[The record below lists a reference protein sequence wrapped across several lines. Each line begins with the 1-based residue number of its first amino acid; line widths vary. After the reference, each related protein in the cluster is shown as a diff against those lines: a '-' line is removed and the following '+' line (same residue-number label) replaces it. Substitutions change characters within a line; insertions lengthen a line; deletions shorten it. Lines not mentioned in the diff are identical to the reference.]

1 VRTSFALPYQPP
13 YNWAA
18 LVRFMGPR
26 ATPGVEQVT
35 PDCYRRAL
43 PGGWLEVRPS
53 TAHDHLDVTVEGGS
67 ADLSDRLA
75 SFLDIAAP
83 VAEIEKHLRR
93 SKRLAPT
100 VRRESGLRIPGA
112 WDAFELTVR
121 AVLGQQVTVKGATT
135 LTGRLVERF
144 GPTVRYGKL
153 FPDAAS
159 LAGQDLAVIGLPR
172 ARAAALSNVAEAF
185 ASPQPPRTAA
195 ELLALRGIG
204 AWTAQYVAMRAFRD
218 PDAFPAT
225 DLGLIH
231 AAGPDVAVRQKPGG
245 PGALTLLCIYGW
257 SNRND

>member
-26 ATPGVEQVT
+26 ATPGVEQVSA
-35 PDCYRRAL
+35 DCYRRAL

-53 TAHDHLDVTVEGGS
+53 PGNHHLDVTVEGASRGL
-67 ADLSDRLA
+67 ADRLA
-75 SFLDIAAP
+75 GFFDVAAP
-83 VAEIEKHLRR
+83 VGEIEKHLARSRR
-93 SKRLAPT
+93 LTAT
-100 VRRESGLRIPGA
+100 VRRETGLRIPGA

-121 AVLGQQVTVKGATT
+121 AALGQQVTVKGATT

-144 GPTVRYGKL
+144 GKPVKHGKL

-159 LAGQDLAVIGLPR
+159 LADQDLAVIGLPR
-172 ARAAALSNVAEAF
+172 ARAAALHHVAEAF
-185 ASPQPPRTAA
+185 ASPRPPRTAA
-195 ELLALRGIG
+195 ELMDLRGIG

-231 AAGPDVAVRQKPGG
+231 AAGPNVARQAEAWRPWR
-245 PGALTLLCIYGW
+245 AYAAMHLWLEQTI
-257 SNRND
+257 